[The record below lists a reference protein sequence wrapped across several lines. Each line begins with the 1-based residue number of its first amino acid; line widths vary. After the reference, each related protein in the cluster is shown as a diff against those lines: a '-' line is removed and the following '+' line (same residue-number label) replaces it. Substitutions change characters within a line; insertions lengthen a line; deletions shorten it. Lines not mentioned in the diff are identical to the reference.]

1 MRRRRPRPPW
11 VPEGI
16 MNFCRVH
23 RWWGTDGRCPECKPR
38 ALGTQAWE
46 RTGVVDPGDPYDSQP
61 LPAPSWCDAAGQI
74 KTDPIGREPVK
85 LYELAPMY
93 RLVAES
99 LSALGEGALEPGPD
113 REAMEAQAML
123 DLAGIGD
130 AFDTKAENVALVVQE
145 LEVEAEA
152 IQTEADRL
160 GMRAQARA
168 NAAKRLKDYLKANMI
183 QAGVTKTGG
192 KLATVSLVNNGRPAI
207 TWDAPLDDLPTEF
220 RRVSVALDGARAFEA
235 LKADGCLPPGFA
247 VVHGQHIRIR

>member
-1 MRRRRPRPPW
+1 MRHRRPLPPW

-61 LPAPSWCDAAGQI
+61 LPALSWCDAAGHI
-74 KTDPIGREPVK
+74 KTERIQGEPVK

-99 LSALGEGALEPGPD
+99 LSALGEGDVPGPD
-113 REAMEAQAML
+113 REALEAQAIL
-123 DLAGIGD
+123 DLVGIGD
-130 AFDTKAENVALVVQE
+130 AFDAKAENVALVVQE

-160 GMRAQARA
+160 RMRAQARA

-192 KLATVSLVNNGRPAI
+192 RLATVSLVNNGRPAI
-207 TWDAPLDDLPTEF
+207 TWERPLDDLPAEY
-220 RRVSVALDGARAFEA
+220 RRVSVAMDGTRAFEA
-235 LKADGCLPPGFA
+235 LKADGCLPDGFT